1 MSRVCEISGKR
12 PKSGNSRSHSMRAT
26 KRTFTPNS
34 QKKRIFD
41 KKTGR
46 WVRVKMAASVI
57 RTLTKD
63 QRMVQKKIK
72 KEMEEANL

>member
-26 KRTFTPNS
+26 KRTFTPNI
-34 QKKRIFD
+34 QKKRLFD

-46 WVRVKMAASVI
+46 WVKVKVATSVI

-63 QRMVQKKIK
+63 QRKAQKKIEE
-72 KEMEEANL
+72 EMKTTA

>member
-26 KRTFTPNS
+26 KRTFTPNI

-46 WVRVKMAASVI
+46 WVRVKVATSVI
-57 RTLTKD
+57 RTMTKD
-63 QRMVQKKIK
+63 QRVVEKKIK
-72 KEMEEANL
+72 KEMEEANA